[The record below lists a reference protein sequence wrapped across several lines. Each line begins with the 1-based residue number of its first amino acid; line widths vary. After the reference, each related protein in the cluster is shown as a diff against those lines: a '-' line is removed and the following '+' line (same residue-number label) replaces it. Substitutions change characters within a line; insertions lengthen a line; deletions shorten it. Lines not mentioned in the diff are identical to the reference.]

1 MRERMDKSRALEI
14 LEKIEEHYNLFNT
27 RYYVDDLPKYFN
39 TTIDELLAF
48 ILNNGYH
55 EKVKDVYSYYYYF
68 ILDGVKAK
76 IFI

>member
-1 MRERMDKSRALEI
+1 MNKSRALEI
-14 LEKIEEHYNLFNT
+14 LEKIEEHY
-27 RYYVDDLPKYFN
+27 VDDLPMYFN
-39 TTIDELLAF
+39 TTIDELLEF
-48 ILNNGYH
+48 ILNNGFH